1 MGAQD
6 CNFAGIIDTNHWGL
20 NVHVLEILQVRTK
33 NIANH
38 IMLRL
43 EVIKTIKK
51 NTPSSLKRA
60 MRGKLISVIL
70 EMLMHIYFNSVIL
83 VYCVS

>member
-51 NTPSSLKRA
+51 NTPSSLQRA
-60 MRGKLISVIL
+60 MRGKLI
-70 EMLMHIYFNSVIL
+70 NSYTGNVNAYIF
-83 VYCVS
+83 

>member
-51 NTPSSLKRA
+51 
-60 MRGKLISVIL
+60 IL
-70 EMLMHIYFNSVIL
+70 QAL
-83 VYCVS
+83 